1 MTKSIMFQGT
11 GSNVGKSI
19 ICAAFCRILKD
30 DGYKVAP
37 FKAQN
42 MALNSAVTGENTE
55 IGRAQAFQ
63 AECAGISPSAYMN
76 PILLKPTGNQTSQVI
91 ILGESHGLMSAKEYH
106 KYKKKAWNAVKQA
119 YQYLADEYDVIVIEG
134 AGSPAEINIKAQDI
148 VNMKVAKYTKAPV
161 ILIGDINQGG
171 VFAWLIGTLK
181 LLTTEEKRI
190 VKGIV
195 INKFRGDKS
204 LLDSGLHFLEA
215 KTKKKVV
222 GVLPYFN
229 NLILDDEDSLALE
242 EKSNSNANGKVNI
255 EVLRLP
261 RISNFTDFDP
271 FKHDQ
276 QVNLSFVEKL
286 SGKADIIFIP
296 GSKNSIED
304 MAFIKKRNLKKQ
316 ILTHFK
322 QNKSVWGICGGLQ
335 ILGKTIEDPHLVESK
350 MKSISGL
357 GLLDVKTIYSK
368 KKITKNTTGNLF
380 FNGKI
385 MPVEGYEI
393 HYGESRFGKKST
405 PFIFGSGE
413 NDVIGI
419 YQNNAYGT
427 YLHGIFSHD
436 ELRRSLLD
444 SILQSKKISA
454 SQKFRYKIE
463 KEKSIRH
470 LAQLV
475 KENLNIKYIYKL
487 IGL

>member
-1 MTKSIMFQGT
+1 MFQGT

-19 ICAAFCRILKD
+19 LCAAFCRILKD

-42 MALNSAVTGENTE
+42 MALNSAVTKENTE

-63 AECAGISPSAYMN
+63 AECAGILPSAYMN

-91 ILGESHGLMSAKEYH
+91 IMGKSHGLKSAKEYH
-106 KYKKKAWNAVKQA
+106 SYKKKAWNAVKEA
-119 YQYLADEYDVIVIEG
+119 YQHLSDKYDVIVIEG

-148 VNMKVAKYTKAPV
+148 VNMKVAKYSKAPV
-161 ILIGDINQGG
+161 ILIGDINLGG

-204 LLDSGLHFLEA
+204 LLDSGLQLLEA
-215 KTKKKVV
+215 KTKKKVL
-222 GVLPYFN
+222 GILPYFN

-242 EKSNSNANGKVNI
+242 QQATQDVNGKINI

-271 FKHDQ
+271 FKHDP

-304 MAFIKKRNLKKQ
+304 MAFIEKRNLKKQ

-322 QNKSVWGICGGLQ
+322 KKKPVWGICGGLQ
-335 ILGKTIEDPHLVESK
+335 ILGKKIEDPHLVESK
-350 MKSISGL
+350 MKNISGL
-357 GLLDVKTIYSK
+357 GLLDVKTVYSK
-368 KKITKNTTGNLF
+368 KKVTKNTKADLF
-380 FNGKI
+380 FNCKT
-385 MPVEGYEI
+385 MPVKGYEI
-393 HYGESRFGKKST
+393 HYGESQFGKKT
-405 PFIFGSGE
+405 IPFAFRSGK
-413 NDVIGI
+413 NDVIGV
-419 YQNNAYGT
+419 YQGNVYGT
-427 YLHGIFSHD
+427 YLHGIFYHD
-436 ELRRSLLD
+436 EFRRSILD
-444 SILQSKKISA
+444 SILQKKKISDFNNF
-454 SQKFRYKIE
+454 KYKSE

-475 KENLNIKYIYKL
+475 KENLDIKYIYKL

>member
-161 ILIGDINQGG
+161 ILIGDINLGG

-204 LLDSGLHFLEA
+204 LLDSGLQFLET
-215 KTKKKVV
+215 KTKKKVL

-229 NLILDDEDSLALE
+229 NLVLDDEDSLALE
-242 EKSNSNANGKVNI
+242 GKSKCNTNGKINI

-271 FKHDQ
+271 FKHDP
-276 QVNLSFVEKL
+276 QVNLSFVESL
-286 SGKADIIFIP
+286 SGKADIIFVP

-304 MAFIKKRNLKKQ
+304 MAFIEKTNLKKQ

-322 QNKSVWGICGGLQ
+322 KKKPIWGVCGGLQ

-350 MKSISGL
+350 MKNISGL

-368 KKITKNTTGNLF
+368 KKITKNTKGNLF
-380 FNGKI
+380 LDGKT
-385 MPVEGYEI
+385 MAVEGYEI

-405 PFIFGSGE
+405 PFVFGSRK

-419 YQNNAYGT
+419 YQNNVYGT
-427 YLHGIFSHD
+427 YLHGIFCHD
-436 ELRRSLLD
+436 ELRRSLLN
-444 SILQSKKISA
+444 SILQNKKITA

-470 LAQLV
+470 LAELV
-475 KENLNIKYIYKL
+475 RKNLDVKYIYKL
-487 IGL
+487 MGL